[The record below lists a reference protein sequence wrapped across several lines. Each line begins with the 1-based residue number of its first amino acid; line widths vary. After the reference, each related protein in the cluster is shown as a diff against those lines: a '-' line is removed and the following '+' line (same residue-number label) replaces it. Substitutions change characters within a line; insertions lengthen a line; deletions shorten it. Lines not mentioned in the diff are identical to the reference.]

1 MIKKD
6 EKMTIKEILQG
17 KPYYIEK
24 KQESNP
30 IIIPGKKKGL
40 FKKRT
45 YQGIPLESI
54 SYTICLINSVS
65 PTLLTCTAHQN
76 IYEVFM
82 YNIII
87 DTQKQDV
94 NPQVAKAFF
103 NEVEQLYNAQEA
115 AKKEAELNKQ
125 KQPIYNLLQQKFAN
139 LTK

>member
-1 MIKKD
+1 
-6 EKMTIKEILQG
+6 MTIKEILQG
-17 KPYYIEK
+17 NPYYIEK
-24 KQESNP
+24 ETESNTFY
-30 IIIPGKKKGL
+30 IPGAKKGL
-40 FKKRT
+40 FKKTKPQEFSRDC
-45 YQGIPLESI
+45 I
-54 SYTICLINSVS
+54 SYKICLTNSTS
-65 PTLLTCTAHQN
+65 PVFLTCTAHQN

-103 NEVEQLYNAQEA
+103 NEVEQMYNAQEA

-125 KQPIYNLLQQKFAN
+125 KQHIYNLLQQKFAN